1 MYQLPTSRDIVVKQT
16 LLNYVL
22 NKAAGE
28 TVQPRDNQMSN
39 IGNQVVAVVAT
50 LLGFIAHDFLSET
63 NTVPAIDTNMVVA
76 AANVDPVVTRS
87 VNMESLSV
95 EFVETVAV
103 APAAMPGAPA
113 SGHTIRTAAVKFDDI
128 ESAFASVNNVRG
140 NGIPVETSVSGY
152 IR

>member
-1 MYQLPTSRDIVVKQT
+1 VVKQT
-16 LLNYVL
+16 LPNYGL

-50 LLGFIAHDFLSET
+50 LLGFIAHDFLSEAKT
-63 NTVPAIDTNMVVA
+63 IPTVNTDMVVA
-76 AANVDPVVTRS
+76 AANVDPIVTRS

-95 EFVETVAV
+95 ELAETAAI

-113 SGHTIRTAAVKFDDI
+113 NRVTVRSAAVKFDDT

>member
-1 MYQLPTSRDIVVKQT
+1 LRDIVVKQT
-16 LLNYVL
+16 LLKYVL

-50 LLGFIAHDFLSET
+50 LLGFIAHDFLTEAK
-63 NTVPAIDTNMVVA
+63 TVAAVDANIVVA
-76 AANVDPVVTRS
+76 AATVDPIVTRS

-95 EFVETVAV
+95 QSVESIAI

-113 SGHTIRTAAVKFDDI
+113 SRVTVRTAAVKFDNV
-128 ESAFASVNNVRG
+128 ESAFASARM
-140 NGIPVETSVSGY
+140 PVDVSVSHRDAGY